1 MNTSSLI
8 IRPNTSDS
16 ASFRQIFTDEELGPI
31 SLPLDSPSLIL
42 DCGAYV
48 GYSSYYLLSKFPSSR
63 VLAVEPDRDNFEILA
78 LNLREFVEQ
87 RRAALLQC
95 AVWSEL
101 STLAPSSPPFRDGRE
116 WSRSFEPYDQER
128 PALSYLGL
136 AVPTLLNTLSPSRQ
150 IDLLKM
156 DVEGA
161 ETVIFASTTS
171 NDLSWLDRI
180 NQIAI
185 ELHDDS
191 PHGPATPVFLA
202 AIKDRGFELS
212 KSGELT
218 IARRKSITNNRSP
231 K

>member
-8 IRPNTSDS
+8 IRPGTSDS
-16 ASFRQIFTDEELGPI
+16 ASFRQIFTEEELASI
-31 SLPLDSPSLIL
+31 SLPSDAFIL

-48 GYSSYYLLSKFPSSR
+48 GYSSFYLLSKFPSSH
-63 VLAVEPDRDNFEILA
+63 VLAVEPEPENFKTLCQNLQTFRDCDRA
-78 LNLREFVEQ
+78 SVSQ
-87 RRAALLQC
+87 VAAWTGL
-95 AVWSEL
+95 E
-101 STLAPSSPPFRDGRE
+101 TLARSVAPFRDGRE
-116 WSRSFEPYDQER
+116 WSVTFEPYDQDKHVS
-128 PALSYLGL
+128 ACLGISI
-136 AVPTLLNTLSPSRQ
+136 PTLLNCLSTSRP

-161 ETVIFASTTS
+161 ETLIFAPSPYY
-171 NDLSWLDRI
+171 DLSWLDRI
-180 NQIAI
+180 NTIAI

-202 AIKDRGFELS
+202 AIKDRGFRLS

-218 IARRKSITNNRSP
+218 IARRKLPKRST

>member
-1 MNTSSLI
+1 MNTSYLI

-16 ASFRQIFTDEELGPI
+16 ASFRQIFTEEELFPI
-31 SLPLDSPSLIL
+31 SLPSNALFL

-48 GYSSYYLLSKFPSSR
+48 GYSSFYLLSKFPSSR
-63 VLAVEPDRDNFEILA
+63 VLSVEPDHENFQILG

-101 STLAPSSPPFRDGRE
+101 STLAPSALPFRDDRE
-116 WSRSFEPYDQER
+116 WSRSFEPYHQER

-136 AVPTLLNTLSPSRQ
+136 PVPTLLNTLSPSRQ
-150 IDLLKM
+150 IDLFKM

-161 ETVIFASTTS
+161 ETLIFALTTS

-191 PHGPATPVFLA
+191 PYGPATPIFLA

-218 IARRKSITNNRSP
+218 IARRKSITSYRST